1 MEDDRKSKGRRKDG
15 VIIPAP
21 PPLSAMDNA
30 YFELRDSIVTRIK
43 ETRLRFVIQSN
54 IEMIK
59 LYWNIGNEILR
70 RQESEG
76 WGAGVI
82 DRLSLD
88 LKEEFPEMY
97 GYSPRNLGNM
107 KRFAMT
113 WPDPLILQ
121 QAVAKLQWRS
131 IILLLTKLKDNTARE
146 WYAQKALENGW
157 SSNVLWHMIDIRLI
171 EREGKAVTNFSEA
184 IPPLD
189 SDVAVQIF
197 KDPYVFDFIGTAAT
211 RREAEVKRALVAH
224 IEKFLLELGQ
234 GFAFVGREVH
244 MEVGG
249 DDFFIDLLFYHLK
262 LRCYVVIELKARD
275 FRPGD
280 VSQLSMYQNVV
291 NDVLRHPDD
300 KPTIGLLL
308 VKEKNRT
315 VVEYS
320 LSGYTNPIGVADWQ
334 NEIAA
339 VMPDEIL
346 TSLPTIEE
354 IEKEIEFLESQLE
367 IPELN
372 EEIEY
377 K

>member
-1 MEDDRKSKGRRKDG
+1 M
-15 VIIPAP
+15 
-21 PPLSAMDNA
+21 
-30 YFELRDSIVTRIK
+30 
-43 ETRLRFVIQSN
+43 
-54 IEMIK
+54 IE
-59 LYWNIGNEILR
+59 LYWNIGNDILQ
-70 RQESEG
+70 RQKSEG
-76 WGAGVI
+76 WGVGVI
-82 DRLSLD
+82 DRLSVD
-88 LKEEFPEMY
+88 LKDEFQEMD

-113 WPDPLILQ
+113 WPDPQILQ

-131 IILLLTKLKDNTARE
+131 IIMLLSKLKDNATRE

-157 SSNVLWHMIDIRLI
+157 SSNVLWHMIDLRLI
-171 EREGKAVTNFSEA
+171 DREGKAVTNFPEA

-189 SDVAVQIF
+189 SDMAVQIF
-197 KDPYVFDFIGTAAT
+197 KDPYVFDFIGTAAA

-244 MEVGG
+244 LEVGG

-291 NDVLRHPDD
+291 NEVLRHPDD

-339 VMPDEIL
+339 VMPDEIM

-354 IEKEIEFLESQLE
+354 IEREIEFAESQLVE
-367 IPELN
+367 PTPVEDGAV
-372 EEIEY
+372 E
-377 K
+377 